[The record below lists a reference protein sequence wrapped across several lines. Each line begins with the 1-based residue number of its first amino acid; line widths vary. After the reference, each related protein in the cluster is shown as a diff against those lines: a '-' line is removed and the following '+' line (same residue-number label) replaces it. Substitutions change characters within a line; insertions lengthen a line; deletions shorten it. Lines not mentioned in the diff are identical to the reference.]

1 MAKRR
6 KLRIWSWY
14 KEVTG
19 RRALILG
26 GGGVT
31 GIAWETGL
39 IAGLA
44 DLGIDLAAAAS
55 SETWTPV

>member
-1 MAKRR
+1 MD
-6 KLRIWSWY
+6 
-14 KEVTG
+14 
-19 RRALILG
+19 RRALVLG

-44 DLGIDLAAAAS
+44 AS
-55 SETWTPV
+55 